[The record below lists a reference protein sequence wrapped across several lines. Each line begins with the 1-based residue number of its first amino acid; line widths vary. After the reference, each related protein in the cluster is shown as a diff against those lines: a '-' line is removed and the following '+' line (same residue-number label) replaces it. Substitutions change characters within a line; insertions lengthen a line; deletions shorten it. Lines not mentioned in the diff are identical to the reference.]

1 LDGKADRKKVDKLE
15 VGIYVKSHFRGNPR
29 GAGEAAAIIEYI
41 DGTGK
46 SHIRKQRIRIECDT
60 RNALNLKACIAA
72 MRILLKP
79 CHITIYIDCDY
90 MGNACRS
97 GWLEKWRQDGWK
109 KANGKPP
116 ANVEDWKQFFM
127 LAQIHT
133 IAFADYDSRHDKELK
148 KILEEGRHEIHG
160 KQSQD
165 NKIHCANHSAED

>member
-1 LDGKADRKKVDKLE
+1 VDKLE

-29 GAGEAAAIIEYI
+29 GAGEVAAVIEYI

-46 SHIRKQRIRIECDT
+46 SHIRKQQIRIERDT
-60 RNALNLKACIAA
+60 RNALNLKICIAA

-90 MGNACRS
+90 IGNACRF
-97 GWLEKWRQDGWK
+97 GWLEKWQQDGWK

-127 LAQIHT
+127 LTKIHT
-133 IAFADYDSRHDKELK
+133 VTFAKYESRHDE
-148 KILEEGRHEIHG
+148 ILERTLENEIHG
-160 KQSQD
+160 K
-165 NKIHCANHSAED
+165 